1 MKRSASALLLLLPIV
16 TGWLSISQARY
27 GATLDD
33 LRDQTYMQSTAN
45 ADRSIGWLWSAPR
58 SQTDSRGL
66 GQSITWA
73 WDPKLCDMIL
83 GSFKSD
89 AFGIPMLGC
98 ESIKVAMHRA
108 FMTWSQV
115 RRAIYYFILVTP
127 SLAATFVARFF
138 ILQNHPMI
146 SFTEVT
152 TLCEETGQLH
162 EQCTHAE
169 VWVTYRNVSRD
180 GSTGGVSGAVQ
191 AAVALPTHAITTD
204 FYHTNGQQPTMELS
218 VSGTSIQVPKQ
229 TIEVRVGSTHSH
241 QLSVTQT
248 KTHTSPLPL
257 YSLFLIADRRRPHRV
272 RLREPNLLVPRLE
285 LLQRLPPAQEALRP
299 NRSPRDRC
307 GDSVHAVGLRR
318 DRDGCG
324 GAVGLPL
331 AAQDAC
337 EGKSIQARRIH
348 MHIAPHVT
356 LTHTTLNTHHSLAG
370 DGRS

>member
-138 ILQNHPMI
+138 LLQNHPMI

-229 TIEVRVGSTHSH
+229 TIEVRVWAAHIH
-241 QLSVTQT
+241 IN
-248 KTHTSPLPL
+248 SP
-257 YSLFLIADRRRPHRV
+257 SRR
-272 RLREPNLLVPRLE
+272 
-285 LLQRLPPAQEALRP
+285 QRLTPAP
-299 NRSPRDRC
+299 CRSTLFFSSQIVGGRIEFAYESPIC
-307 GDSVHAVGLRR
+307 WYLDSNFCNVFHRLKRLSDPTAVHAT
-318 DRDGCG
+318 
-324 GAVGLPL
+324 GAVILFTLWGF
-331 AAQDAC
+331 AA
-337 EGKSIQARRIH
+337 
-348 MHIAPHVT
+348 IAMVVEV
-356 LTHTTLNTHHSLAG
+356 LWAF
-370 DGRS
+370 RSQLKMRAKVRASKHGAYTCTEHPT